1 MTQLS
6 NGWSVKYRQE
16 KLNQLIRGWIAY
28 FKLAKCKGKR
38 KKLDRWL
45 RRRIRM
51 RTRFREL
58 KRLGVERNQAFQWE
72 TVDKDIGGLQIHGS
86 LIRR

>member
-1 MTQLS
+1 
-6 NGWSVKYRQE
+6 
-16 KLNQLIRGWIAY
+16 
-28 FKLAKCKGKR
+28 
-38 KKLDRWL
+38 
-45 RRRIRM
+45 M